1 MLDFFLNLLL
11 RRIMITNFYFQISMR
26 THFWHT
32 AFTTLRIELYRVVDY
47 ASKCSTKFHKDCMLE
62 FLLTLLSRRLMII
75 F

>member
-1 MLDFFLNLLL
+1 MIVSGLPNFIRIVCLIFLNLLL

-47 ASKCSTKFHKDCMLE
+47 DSKWSTKFHKDCMLE
-62 FLLTLLSRRLMII
+62 F